1 MAKTYYFFNIEREIC
16 VPVENCTNEPTLVTK
31 TFKSPGEFKT
41 PSTSVEVP
49 LPGMPLSGTAFTS
62 SPPSQPAKLR
72 MGGKLSNLT
81 VVSTGVIAVPQSMT
95 TVITPT
101 IGVESDDA
109 DLAQGPRQFDQLA
122 NFWSVPIT
130 VDGDISTVD
139 GLPYP
144 MLEGWSTSPP
154 SFCKDLYTA

>member
-1 MAKTYYFFNIEREIC
+1 MPKTFYFYNIEREIC

-31 TFKSPGEFKT
+31 SYKSVGEYKT

-49 LPGMPLSGTAFTS
+49 LSGMQMSGTAWTS
-62 SPPSQPAKLR
+62 TPPSQPAKLR

-81 VVSTGVIAVPQSMT
+81 VETTGVLTAPQSMT
-95 TVITPT
+95 TVLTPT
-101 IGVESDDA
+101 IGTDSDDA
-109 DLAQGPRQFDQLA
+109 SLSQAPRQFDQLA
-122 NFWSVPIT
+122 NFWTVSIT